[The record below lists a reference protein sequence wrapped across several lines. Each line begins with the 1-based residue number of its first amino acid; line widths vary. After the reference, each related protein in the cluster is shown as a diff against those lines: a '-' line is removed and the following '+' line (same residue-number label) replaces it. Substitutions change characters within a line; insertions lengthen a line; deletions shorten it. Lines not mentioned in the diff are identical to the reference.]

1 VVCHSDSL
9 ARTMPLHHLPR
20 AMPGH
25 DKLAIAM
32 LRSKS
37 KDLRLNSET
46 HLSYIAE
53 STFCFELTPFSRMK
67 KLLNR
72 LHSHITGMRVE
83 FRYNRRQKIRT
94 RRASAKKQLLT
105 SR

>member
-1 VVCHSDSL
+1 
-9 ARTMPLHHLPR
+9 
-20 AMPGH
+20 MPGH

-53 STFCFELTPFSRMK
+53 STFCFELTTFSRMK

-83 FRYNRRQKIRT
+83 SDTIGDRKSGRDARRPK
-94 RRASAKKQLLT
+94 SNY
-105 SR
+105 